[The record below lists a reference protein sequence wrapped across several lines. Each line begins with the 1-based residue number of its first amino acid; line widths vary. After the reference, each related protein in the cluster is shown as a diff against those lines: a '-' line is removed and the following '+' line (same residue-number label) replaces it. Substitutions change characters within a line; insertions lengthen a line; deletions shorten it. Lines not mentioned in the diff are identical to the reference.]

1 MNPQPVTA
9 PPRSSS
15 CLLLLV
21 FPLSLILAAI
31 FRMLAGGAESIDRKV
46 SCYTEDMAAMA
57 YVARANDLRARMP
70 GRSLE
75 SILESLR
82 PCLPPG
88 FTVRILDE
96 NELSHW
102 GKHNAFLVERE
113 SSTKKASLIISSDGL
128 TGTYKPVMK
137 KKASATA
144 WPPQPDTTPAVR

>member
-57 YVARANDLRARMP
+57 YVARANDLRAKMP

-96 NELSHW
+96 KEKSRLGGLSV
-102 GKHNAFLVERE
+102 FVLERKG
-113 SSTKKASLIISSDGL
+113 STKKPSLMISSFGL
-128 TGTYKPVMK
+128 VEHIQLA
-137 KKASATA
+137 ASATA
-144 WPPQPDTTPAVR
+144 WPPQPDTTAPAPAK

>member
-9 PPRSSS
+9 PSRSSS

-31 FRMLAGGAESIDRKV
+31 FRMLAGGAESFDRKV

-88 FTVRILDE
+88 FTSRILDE
-96 NELSHW
+96 KQKSRLGGLSV
-102 GKHNAFLVERE
+102 FVVERKG
-113 SSTKKASLIISSDGL
+113 STKKPSLMISSFGL
-128 TGTYKPVMK
+128 VEHIQLA
-137 KKASATA
+137 ASAPA
-144 WPPQPDTTPAVR
+144 SPPQPDTTAPAPAK